1 MRQWT
6 GLAVVLALAYCFGLG
21 LPFLAFGLGFER
33 MLGLF
38 RAVRRN
44 SRWVTRAGGALLV
57 LTGLAL
63 VTGVWGIFIDWLR
76 VTLPAVGTPV

>member
-1 MRQWT
+1 MTPIRI
-6 GLAVVLALAYCFGLG
+6 
-21 LPFLAFGLGFER
+21 
-33 MLGLF
+33 
-38 RAVRRN
+38 
-44 SRWVTRAGGALLV
+44 ALLV